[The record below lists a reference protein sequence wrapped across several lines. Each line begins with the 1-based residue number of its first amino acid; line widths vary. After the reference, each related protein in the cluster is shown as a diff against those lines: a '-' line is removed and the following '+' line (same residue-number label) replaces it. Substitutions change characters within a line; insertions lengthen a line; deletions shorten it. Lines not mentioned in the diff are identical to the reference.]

1 MTLGPHADFIIVAY
15 GVAVVVVGALI
26 AWVLLDHRAQKLVL
40 ADLEARGVSRRP
52 GEGKQV
58 VNVWASWCVPCR
70 DEAPL
75 LMQLAED
82 RRIRIIGINYK
93 DQPENARRFLGRF
106 GNPFSAAGADENGRA
121 SIEWG
126 VYGVPE

>member
-52 GEGKQV
+52 SEGKPV
-58 VNVWASWCVPCR
+58 VNV
-70 DEAPL
+70 
-75 LMQLAED
+75 
-82 RRIRIIGINYK
+82 G
-93 DQPENARRFLGRF
+93 
-106 GNPFSAAGADENGRA
+106 SA
-121 SIEWG
+121 
-126 VYGVPE
+126 

>member
-26 AWVLLDHRAQKLVL
+26 AWVLLDHRTQKLVL

-58 VNVWASWCVPCR
+58 VNV
-70 DEAPL
+70 
-75 LMQLAED
+75 
-82 RRIRIIGINYK
+82 G
-93 DQPENARRFLGRF
+93 
-106 GNPFSAAGADENGRA
+106 SA
-121 SIEWG
+121 
-126 VYGVPE
+126 